1 MSPMEIATLVIGALA
16 GYWLVSFMFKGKTAT
31 KPVEPKPA
39 LETPEPPK
47 PPKPPSWPEVLGLE
61 EYATLDEIRAAYK
74 RLMSQYHPDKV
85 ASLGV
90 ELQELAERKSKEI
103 AVAYQQA
110 LAARGQTA

>member
-1 MSPMEIATLVIGALA
+1 MSPMEIATLVVGALA
-16 GYWLVSFMFKGKTAT
+16 GYWLVSFMFKGKAAA
-31 KPVEPKPA
+31 KPADPARPVEPLA
-39 LETPEPPK
+39 PK
-47 PPKPPSWPEVLGLE
+47 PPTWPEVLGLND
-61 EYATLDEIRAAYK
+61 YATLDEIRTAYK

-110 LAARGQTA
+110 LAARGQQE